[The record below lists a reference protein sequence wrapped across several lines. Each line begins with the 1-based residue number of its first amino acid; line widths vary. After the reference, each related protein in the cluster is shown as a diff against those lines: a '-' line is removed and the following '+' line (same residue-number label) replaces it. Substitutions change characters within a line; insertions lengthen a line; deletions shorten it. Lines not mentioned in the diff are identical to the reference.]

1 VTYPFIIDNHL
12 NLNIIMNQT
21 LNPSGKRILFAT
33 VPADGHFNPLTGIAK
48 FLQSKGFDVRWYTSS
63 AYADKLEQM
72 KIPHF
77 TYKKA
82 MEVTASTVD
91 TQFPERAKI
100 KSLIKKL
107 NYDLEHFFIRR
118 SIEYLDDIE
127 DIYKTFPFDLMIADN
142 LFTAIPLVKVY
153 LKIPVISIGVV
164 PVMEESKE
172 LGPAGL
178 GLTPAATAWGK
189 WKHALLR
196 TIAKKVLFRKSNKLM
211 HDTLNSYGVYADDV
225 FLFDMVTKLSD
236 LLLQIGTPGFEYY
249 RSDLSRNIRFVGA
262 LLPWTRTKNRKP
274 WFDERLTR
282 YNKVVLVT
290 QGTVEKDV
298 NKLLVP
304 TLEAFKNSD
313 TLVVCTTGGSETDA
327 LRKNY
332 TYNNIIIED
341 FIAFNDVMP
350 YADVYVTNGGY
361 GGVTLGIQNRL
372 PLVVAGVHEGKN
384 EICARIGYFKYGIN
398 LKTETPSAAQV
409 KAAIEEV
416 LNNAVYKQ
424 KISCLA
430 NEFEKYDTNELTLK
444 YVTEV
449 LRKSNRKQAT
459 LCANEQVY

>member
-1 VTYPFIIDNHL
+1 
-12 NLNIIMNQT
+12 MNQT
-21 LNPSGKRILFAT
+21 FNLNGKRILFAT

-63 AYADKLEQM
+63 VYADKLEQM
-72 KIPHF
+72 EIPHF
-77 TYKKA
+77 TFKNV
-82 MEVTASTVD
+82 MDVTAATVD
-91 TQFPERAKI
+91 AQFPERARI
-100 KSLIKKL
+100 KSQIKKL

-118 SIEYLDDIE
+118 STEYLDDIQ
-127 DIYKTFPFDLMIADN
+127 DIYNTFPFDLMIADN
-142 LFTAIPLVKVY
+142 LFTAIPLVKEYMKV
-153 LKIPVISIGVV
+153 PVISIGVV
-164 PVMEESKE
+164 PVMEESKD

-178 GLTPAATAWGK
+178 GLTPASTSWGK
-189 WKHALLR
+189 WKHSILR
-196 TIAKKVLFRKSNKLM
+196 TIAKNVLFRKSNKLM
-211 HDTLNSYGVYADDV
+211 HDILNSYGIYADDV

-236 LLLQIGTPGFEYY
+236 FVLQIGTPGFEYY

-262 LLPWTRTKNRKP
+262 LLPWTRTKNREP
-274 WFDERLTR
+274 WYDERLTR

-298 NKLLVP
+298 NKLIVP

-327 LRKNY
+327 LRKKY
-332 TYNNIIIED
+332 PYNNIIIED
-341 FIAFNDVMP
+341 FIPFNDIMP

-398 LKTETPSAAQV
+398 LETETPKASQV
-409 KAAIEEV
+409 KAAVEEV
-416 LNNAVYKQ
+416 LNNTVYKQ
-424 KISCLA
+424 KIHCLA
-430 NEFEKYDTNELTLK
+430 NEFEQYNANELTLK

-449 LRKSNRKQAT
+449 LRKANRKRPTT
-459 LCANEQVY
+459 LSNEQVY